1 MSAVL
6 EKVLK
11 EVETEHITVIEI
23 AYVMQEMMCTNYWG
37 EESRIPYGK

>member
-11 EVETEHITVIEI
+11 VETEHITVIAI
-23 AYVMQEMMCTNYWG
+23 AYVMPETMCTNYKR
-37 EESRIPYGK
+37 EESRTAYGK